1 MKKILLWIGLFICL
15 LFPSFINAEEINLY
29 LFHSQDCTHCQSERK
44 WLETI
49 KDEYDNLNIYEYEIT
64 RNSDNSNLLDKVKE
78 RLSSTSHYVPY
89 TVIGEQYWIGWNE
102 NNKAKI
108 IEAIENYDF
117 SKRDIVNEVINDIP
131 GENIVDTENNENNI
145 DDNTSTEFTIPLLG
159 KIDAKKVSLPIIAM
173 VIGFVDGFNPC
184 AMWVLIFLISML
196 LGMKDKKKMW
206 TLGLTFIITSG
217 LVYLLFMLAWLNI
230 AVSLSSVRWI
240 QLLISAVALIGAF
253 VNLKSYVKSVI
264 KKDEGCEVV
273 DNKKRK
279 KLMGRIKKYTSE
291 KSFILAILGVM
302 ALAFSVNLIELAC
315 SAGLPL
321 IFTQVLALNDLNA
334 LEYGLYIFIYLIFF
348 LIDDI
353 VIFVI
358 AMKTFELTGI
368 STKYT
373 KYSHLIGGLIMLL
386 IGLLMIF
393 KPSWLMFN
401 F

>member
-1 MKKILLWIGLFICL
+1 MKKILLWLILTITL
-15 LFPSFINAEEINLY
+15 LFPMAINAEEINLY

-44 WLETI
+44 WLESI
-49 KDEYDNLNIYEYEIT
+49 KDKYDNLNIYEYEIT
-64 RNSDNSNLLDKVKE
+64 RNSDNSALLDKVKE
-78 RLSSTSHYVPY
+78 RLSSTSNYVPY
-89 TVIGEQYWIGWNE
+89 TVIGEQHWIGWNE
-102 NNKAKI
+102 DNKVKI
-108 IEAIENYDF
+108 TEAIENYDF
-117 SKRDIVNEVINDIP
+117 SKRDIVNEVINNID
-131 GENIVDTENNENNI
+131 GEKIGNNDDSIENN
-145 DDNTSTEFTIPLLG
+145 DDKTEFTVPVLG
-159 KIDAKKVSLPIIAM
+159 KIDAKKVSLPIMAM

-206 TLGLTFIITSG
+206 ILGLTFLIFSG

-230 AVSLSSVRWI
+230 AVSLSSIRWI
-240 QLLISAVALIGAF
+240 QLIISAVALIGAF
-253 VNLKSYVKSVI
+253 VNLRSYFKSVI

-279 KLMGRIKKYTSE
+279 KLMERIKKYTSE
-291 KSFILAILGVM
+291 KSLLLAMLGVM

-321 IFTQVLALNDLNA
+321 IFTQVLALNNLNA
-334 LEYGLYIFIYLIFF
+334 LQYGIYIFIYLLFF

-353 VIFVI
+353 VVFVI

-373 KYSHLIGGLIMLL
+373 KYSHLIGGLIMLI

>member
-1 MKKILLWIGLFICL
+1 MKKVLLWSILTIAL
-15 LFPSFINAEEINLY
+15 LFPMVINAEEVNLY

-44 WLETI
+44 WLESI
-49 KDEYDNLNIYEYEIT
+49 KDKYDNLNIYEYEIT
-64 RNSDNSNLLDKVKE
+64 RNSDNSALLDKVKE
-78 RLSSTSHYVPY
+78 RLSSTSNYVPF
-89 TVIGEQYWIGWNE
+89 TVIGEQHWIGWNE
-102 NNKAKI
+102 DNKAKI

-117 SKRDIVNEVINDIP
+117 SKRDIVNEAINNVN
-131 GENIVDTENNENNI
+131 GEKIGNTEVPIEDS
-145 DDNTSTEFTIPLLG
+145 DDKTEFTVPVLG
-159 KIDAKKVSLPIIAM
+159 KIDAKKVSLPIMAM

-206 TLGLTFIITSG
+206 TLGLTFLISSG

-230 AVSLSSVRWI
+230 AVSLSSIRWI
-240 QLLISAVALIGAF
+240 QLIISAVALIGAF
-253 VNLKSYVKSVI
+253 INLRSYFKSVI

-279 KLMGRIKKYTSE
+279 KLMERIKKYTSE
-291 KSFILAILGVM
+291 KSFLLAMLGVM

-334 LEYGLYIFIYLIFF
+334 LQYGIYIFIYLLFF

-353 VIFVI
+353 VVFVI

-373 KYSHLIGGLIMLL
+373 KYSHLIGGLIMLI